1 MIRNAQFLNTAEAFK
16 PILNRRTVSAQ
27 VQKNTLKDG
36 DSLVLDFQE
45 HLVGFV
51 TLSLAFEG
59 SHPEMLI
66 GTPER
71 DKRLDVINDCE
82 YAVND
87 ETFD

>member
-1 MIRNAQFLNTAEAFK
+1 MFDNSKRYINMKRFDSTKNFV
-16 PILNRRTVSAQ
+16 PHTV
-27 VQKNTLKDG
+27 
-36 DSLVLDFQE
+36 
-45 HLVGFV
+45 
-51 TLSLAFEG
+51 FEG